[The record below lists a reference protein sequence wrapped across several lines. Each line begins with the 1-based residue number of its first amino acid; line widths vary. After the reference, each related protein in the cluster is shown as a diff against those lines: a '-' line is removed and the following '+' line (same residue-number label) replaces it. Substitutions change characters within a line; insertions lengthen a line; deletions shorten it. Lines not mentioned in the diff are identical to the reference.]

1 MYMSCVMGEGQQN
14 MSSIGL
20 KTSQFPTKTSL
31 SFHAAWRPCWS
42 LARLQVE
49 SLPGAERGHVAR
61 APRITKKWPFRSGQN
76 LQAMAKRLSSVRST
90 RRASTEVPNTFR
102 FLEPKTP
109 SIHDQRQNAAYYPM
123 IIPII
128 SNNSRKTI
136 ILTVCFSPWPLSV
149 GSSWSF
155 LGWWPAAALPLK
167 RSLGSTKKS

>member
-1 MYMSCVMGEGQQN
+1 MGEGQQN

-42 LARLQVE
+42 LARLEVE

-109 SIHDQRQNAAYYPM
+109 SIHDQRQNAAYYPI

-155 LGWWPAAALPLK
+155 SGWWPAAALPLK